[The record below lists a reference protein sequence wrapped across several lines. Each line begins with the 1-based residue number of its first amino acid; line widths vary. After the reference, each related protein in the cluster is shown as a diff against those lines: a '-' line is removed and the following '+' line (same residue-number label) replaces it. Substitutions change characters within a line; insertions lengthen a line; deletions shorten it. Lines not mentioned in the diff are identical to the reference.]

1 VRSAFES
8 AFTQAPIGMALVDMT
23 GRLLRV
29 NDALCRITGYT
40 ADEVCAR
47 SFRDLSDPD
56 DDDVDAQQI
65 VDLIEGRTRRYQI
78 EKRYR
83 HASGHPVWVLV
94 IVSLVRDDEDR
105 PLHLI
110 AQVQDI
116 THRKELEG
124 RLGQLVDHDFL
135 TTLFNSRRF
144 EQALAQE
151 IKSAARYG
159 GGGALL
165 LLDLEFQSRQR
176 SLRAQSRRRPAQD
189 GRRGA
194 SESDPRDRCPGA
206 PGRLRSRLWRESHG
220 PARRRG
226 DRGDREGHEEKN
238 RSGIRHRSRHVG
250 SAPAQWYRLRAGLSH
265 RHAQTYRR
273 DVCARTRSSFL
284 HSAICHAH
292 VESVADRSPCHTQ
305 TDRSPSS
312 G

>member
-165 LLDLEFQSRQR
+165 LLDLDHFKVVN
-176 SLRAQSRRRPAQD
+176 
-189 GRRGA
+189 
-194 SESDPRDRCPGA
+194 DRFGHKA
-206 PGRLRSRLWRESHG
+206 GDDLLKTVAAALRSRIRETDVL
-220 PARRRG
+220 ARLGDFVRG
-226 DRGDREGHEEKN
+226 FGANPTDQLVVEAIVGIARGMKKKTVAEFVTDQDTLDRLR
-238 RSGIRHRSRHVG
+238 RSGIDYAQGFHIGMPRPIVETFAQERAVPFRT
-250 SAPAQWYRLRAGLSH
+250 APS
-265 RHAQTYRR
+265 
-273 DVCARTRSSFL
+273 VTRM
-284 HSAICHAH
+284 
-292 VESVADRSPCHTQ
+292 
-305 TDRSPSS
+305 
-312 G
+312 